1 MLSILLAINE
11 IENEDERALVQ
22 RLFFDYGR
30 QVKALAQSILH
41 SEHDAEDALHDTFLK
56 IIKYREKFAQIDGD
70 ETKRLIVIYTRS
82 VCFNLYRR
90 KKRENGFAAETGDA
104 DDGMSAADRE
114 ADDVDVLESVLARES
129 AERLKRA
136 IDALA
141 SPARE
146 IVLLKYY
153 GEMTNFEISDLLG
166 INASTVGSILHR
178 SLQKIKAKM
187 EAYLCDTE

>member
-22 RLFFDYGR
+22 RLFFDYVR

-104 DDGMSAADRE
+104 DDGMSATDRE

-146 IVLLKYY
+146 IVLLKYH
-153 GEMTNFEISDLLG
+153 GEMTNLEISDLLG

>member
-153 GEMTNFEISDLLG
+153 GEMTNLEISDLLG

>member
-56 IIKYREKFAQIDGD
+56 IIKYREKFIQIDGD

-104 DDGMSAADRE
+104 DDGASAADRE

-153 GEMTNFEISDLLG
+153 GEMTNLEISDLLG

>member
-56 IIKYREKFAQIDGD
+56 IIKYREKFIQIDGD

-104 DDGMSAADRE
+104 DDGTSAADRE

-153 GEMTNFEISDLLG
+153 GEMTNLEISDLLG

>member
-104 DDGMSAADRE
+104 DDGTSAADRE

-153 GEMTNFEISDLLG
+153 GEMTNLEISDLLG

>member
-104 DDGMSAADRE
+104 DDGTSAADRE

>member
-30 QVKALAQSILH
+30 QVKALAQCILH

-56 IIKYREKFAQIDGD
+56 IIKYREKFIQIDGD

-153 GEMTNFEISDLLG
+153 GEMTNLEISDLLG

>member
-104 DDGMSAADRE
+104 DDGMSATDRE

-146 IVLLKYY
+146 IVLLKYH
-153 GEMTNFEISDLLG
+153 GEMTNLEISDLLG

>member
-56 IIKYREKFAQIDGD
+56 IIKYREKFIQIDGD

-153 GEMTNFEISDLLG
+153 GEMTNLEISDLLG

>member
-1 MLSILLAINE
+1 MLSILLTINE

-56 IIKYREKFAQIDGD
+56 IIKYREKFVQIDGD

-90 KKRENGFAAETGDA
+90 KKRESGFAAEAGDA
-104 DDGMSAADRE
+104 DDGTSAADRE

-129 AERLKRA
+129 AERLKGA
-136 IDALA
+136 IDALP

-153 GEMTNFEISDLLG
+153 GEMTNLEISDLLG

>member
-1 MLSILLAINE
+1 M
-11 IENEDERALVQ
+11 
-22 RLFFDYGR
+22 
-30 QVKALAQSILH
+30 
-41 SEHDAEDALHDTFLK
+41 
-56 IIKYREKFAQIDGD
+56 
-70 ETKRLIVIYTRS
+70 
-82 VCFNLYRR
+82 
-90 KKRENGFAAETGDA
+90 
-104 DDGMSAADRE
+104 
-114 ADDVDVLESVLARES
+114 LESVLARES

-153 GEMTNFEISDLLG
+153 GEMTNLEISDLLG